1 LSVVHDNANASVFNG
16 GDEPV
21 YLFSA
26 EYLFL
31 FLLSLAP
38 YERPSAEADQGV
50 EGLKPI
56 PSKDEV
62 VSHDVRTLEALCSSA
77 MSVGHVSYR
86 QLEVVCSVKLEALV
100 VQVFRD
106 RS

>member
-1 LSVVHDNANASVFNG
+1 MSVVYNNTNASVFNS

-21 YLFSA
+21 HLFSA
-26 EYLFL
+26 KYLFL

-38 YERPSAEADQGV
+38 YERPSTEADQGV
-50 EGLKPI
+50 EGLKLI
-56 PSKDEV
+56 LSKDEV
-62 VSHDVRTLEALCSSA
+62 VSHDVRTPEALCSSA

-100 VQVFRD
+100 V
-106 RS
+106 